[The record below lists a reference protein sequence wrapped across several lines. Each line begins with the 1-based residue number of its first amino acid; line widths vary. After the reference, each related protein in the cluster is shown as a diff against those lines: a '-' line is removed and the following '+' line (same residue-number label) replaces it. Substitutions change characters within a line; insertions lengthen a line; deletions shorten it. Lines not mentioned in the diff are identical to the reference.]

1 MPRTPDASMVTAFA
15 RVNATVPTAPEKK
28 SRTFDAP
35 LRQGYLAAT
44 LLSTQEGRSIVYS
57 QSVLAI
63 PAWKSPQFYNGRF
76 FVK

>member
-1 MPRTPDASMVTAFA
+1 MVTTFR

-35 LRQGYLAAT
+35 IKEGYLIAHTRA
-44 LLSTQEGRSIVYS
+44 TQEAQSIS
-57 QSVLAI
+57 WSRSVLAI
-63 PAWKSPQFYNGRF
+63 PQWKSPQFYSGRF

>member
-15 RVNATVPTAPEKK
+15 RVQATVPTAPEKK

-35 LRQGYLAAT
+35 LKQGYLSAT
-44 LLSTQEGRSIVYS
+44 LRSTQEGQSIVRS
-57 QSVLAI
+57 QSVLAL
-63 PAWKSPQFYNGRF
+63 PSWKSPQFNGRF

>member
-35 LRQGYLAAT
+35 IKGGYLSAT
-44 LLSTQEGRSIVYS
+44 LRSTQEGRTIVYS

-63 PAWKSPQFYNGRF
+63 PPWKSPQFYNGRF